1 MKIIL
6 AIISLSIIV
15 IRDALV
21 FYLGKKYEM
30 YVDYQWIKFKND
42 YSKTYDSLGQELY
55 HYDVFQ
61 EHLKRI
67 EEHNKK
73 YEAGKVSWMEGINEF
88 SDLNEQELKNKHL
101 FGVIG
106 EVNDTVEARYSRR
119 LKHVM
124 NGNAPDSIDWR
135 DFNVLTKVRQQSQR
149 FTICGS
155 CWAISAVGSIESQ
168 YAIKTKELVE
178 LSVQELIDCTE
189 KKFARGCEG
198 GMTFAGFQY
207 VMDNGVDTEE
217 SYPYEARDGICRKT
231 KSKVKISGYVVIPK
245 TDEYLMDAVGTVG
258 PVSVAMKFDDFTFYG
273 GGIVK
278 CADSKGRPNHAVL
291 LIGYGEEDGVPYW
304 LLRNSWGERWGE
316 KGDFRIQRGI
326 DKHDCGIHDFP
337 FYPIVDVDE
346 A

>member
-88 SDLNEQELKNKHL
+88 SDMNNLELKEQHL
-101 FGVIG
+101 FGLIDD
-106 EVNDTVEARYSRR
+106 VNATLETRRSRM
-119 LKHVM
+119 KTHVK

-135 DFNVLTKVRQQSQR
+135 KLKVMTRIKKQQKDLR
-149 FTICGS
+149 YCGC
-155 CWAISAVGSIESQ
+155 CWAISAVSAIESH
-168 YAIKTKELVE
+168 YAIKTKELIE
-178 LSVQELIDCTE
+178 LSVQELNDCTKE
-189 KKFARGCEG
+189 PLTKGCKG
-198 GMTFAGFQY
+198 GKTMDAFEYA
-207 VMDNGVDTEE
+207 MDNGLDTEE
-217 SYPYEARDGICRKT
+217 SYPFEAIDGKCRKT
-231 KSKVKISGYVVIPK
+231 KSKVKISGYTIVPQN
-245 TDEYLMDAVGTVG
+245 DEYLIDAVGTVG
-258 PVSVAMKFDDFTFYG
+258 PVSVAVKFDPFVDYAK
-273 GGIVK
+273 GILS
-278 CADSKGRPNHAVL
+278 CPEKGAGPINHAVL
-291 LIGYGEEDGVPYW
+291 LVGYGEEDGVPYW
-304 LLRNSWGERWGE
+304 LLRNSWGSAWGE
-316 KGDFRIQRGI
+316 GGYFRIQRG
-326 DKHDCGIHDFP
+326 DSKHDCGIHFISI
-337 FYPIVDVDE
+337 YPNME
-346 A
+346 